1 MGEVGQEY
9 KAAEVIIKRVL
20 HGKLLEN
27 RAREKTGADIRDLLD
42 LSPKKGNLIDN
53 GRERT
58 IPLDLVRAGDRLRV
72 KPGEA
77 VPVDGSIVEGRSA
90 LDESML
96 TGEPLPVEKG
106 PGDPVTGGAIN
117 EEGAFIMTAEHVGA
131 ETMLARIVQMVA
143 EAQDR
148 KSPRLN
154 SSP

>member
-1 MGEVGQEY
+1 MRISDWTSDVCSS
-9 KAAEVIIKRVL
+9 
-20 HGKLLEN
+20 
-27 RAREKTGADIRDLLD
+27 DL
-42 LSPKKGNLIDN
+42 
-53 GRERT
+53 
-58 IPLDLVRAGDRLRV
+58 LVRAGDRLRV

-143 EAQDR
+143 EAQRSQAPIQKKVDQVAAWFVPTVLAVAVLAFVFWSFAAPPPSMAFALEIGR
-148 KSPRLN
+148 AHV
-154 SSP
+154 

>member
-1 MGEVGQEY
+1 M
-9 KAAEVIIKRVL
+9 
-20 HGKLLEN
+20 
-27 RAREKTGADIRDLLD
+27 IRRPPR
-42 LSPKKGNLIDN
+42 ST
-53 GRERT
+53 RT
-58 IPLDLVRAGDRLRV
+58 DPLFPYTTLFRS
-72 KPGEA
+72 A

-143 EAQDR
+143 EAQRSQAPIQKKVDQVAAWFEIGR
-148 KSPRLN
+148 AHV
-154 SSP
+154 